1 MSATQRQPS
10 RRVPTT
16 TPAPIGASAATGPIG
31 DSSAPAATEAS
42 QTVDDPWEVLAS
54 YARRAPSP
62 HNTQPVRLRPHDRHH
77 ATLEFV
83 VARGL
88 PVGDPQGRFTHATV
102 GIVVEILAIAAHSLG
117 FELDVDLALPP
128 LYGHGRDVVP
138 VAELQLLRRPT
149 PIHDLDP
156 ALILQRRTNRHPYD
170 DEPVDPAVIERLRA
184 EAARFGHTFRVSD
197 DRRAVRWVKELNR
210 DALIHDLGN
219 DDYREELAAWVRT
232 SNREAARRRDG
243 LSPAAMAM
251 PGWLLGAVLRHHW
264 LLTAPI
270 LGRLVQRIHLAT
282 MRGVSTVG
290 WLQGDFA
297 DPADWTRAG
306 RVMIRLWLILTEHGL
321 YWQPYGSVIT
331 APDARAAMVDRFSI
345 TEGEHGRDSAW
356 LLVRLGS
363 CDTEPARSLRQPIN
377 HPEVPA

>member
-1 MSATQRQPS
+1 MSATRPPPS
-10 RRVPTT
+10 RRDHPTPGAT
-16 TPAPIGASAATGPIG
+16 GASRTN
-31 DSSAPAATEAS
+31 
-42 QTVDDPWEVLAS
+42 DDPWEVLAP

-62 HNTQPVRLRPHDRHH
+62 HNTQPIRLRPRDHRR

-88 PVGDPQGRFTHATV
+88 PVGDPQGRFTHTTV
-102 GIVVEILAIAAHSLG
+102 GIVVEILSIAAHSLG

-138 VAELQLLRRPT
+138 VAELQLLRRPL
-149 PIHDLDP
+149 PVPDLDP
-156 ALILQRRTNRHPYD
+156 TLIMRRRTNRHPYD
-170 DEPVDPAVIERLRA
+170 DRAVDPAVVERLQA
-184 EAARFGHTFRVSD
+184 EAARFGHTFNVTD
-197 DRRAVRWVKELNR
+197 DGRAVRWVKELNR
-210 DALIHDLGN
+210 DALVHDLGN
-219 DDYREELAAWVRT
+219 ATYREELAAWVCT

-264 LLTAPI
+264 LLTAPV
-270 LGRLVQRIHLAT
+270 LGRLVRRIYLAT

-331 APDARAAMVDRFSI
+331 APDARAAMVDRLAIS
-345 TEGEHGRDSAW
+345 EGDQGRDMAW

-363 CDTEPARSLRQPIN
+363 CDTEPARSLRQPIRR
-377 HPEVPA
+377 PEAPT